1 MQTEFEMSMV
11 GELSYF
17 LSLQINQLDK
27 GIFISQ
33 IKYVKEMLKK
43 FNMEDSKSMSTPM
56 MTSCKLSKE
65 DNSSPIDQTLYR
77 SMIGGLLYLIAS
89 RSDILQV
96 VCTVAR
102 FQASPKETHV
112 TTVKQIFRYLKGTM
126 DYGLWYPKGKNFTLI
141 IYLDAD
147 WVGCVDDKKST
158 SGGALF
164 LGDNLIS

>member
-17 LSLQINQLDK
+17 MGLQINQLDK

-43 FNMEDSKSMSTPM
+43 FNMEDNKLVSTPM
-56 MTSCKLSKE
+56 ITSCKSSKE
-65 DNSSPIDQTLYR
+65 DNSPPIDQTFNI
-77 SMIGGLLYLIAS
+77 SMIGGLLYLTES
-89 RSDILQV
+89 RPDILQA
-96 VCTVAR
+96 VCMVAR

-112 TTVKQIFRYLKGTM
+112 ITIKCIFRYLRGTM
-126 DYGLWYPKGKNFTLI
+126 DYGLWYPKGKDCTLI
-141 IYLDAD
+141 VYSDVD
-147 WVGCVDDKKST
+147 WVGCVDDRKNT

-164 LGDNLIS
+164 LGDNHVS